1 MLQWK
6 DIDTVLLDMDG
17 TLLDLHFDNH
27 FWLEYLPL
35 QYAKKYGLKPDQAI
49 EQLTQRFNSQFGQ
62 LNWYCLDYWG
72 KELDMDIVQLKIEIS
87 HLIQMRD
94 DVPTFL
100 KALKKANKRIVLV
113 TNAHPDSL
121 SLKIEKTALS
131 EYIEEMISTHEFGI
145 TKESLD
151 LWQQLQAKLGFDKD
165 KTLFIDDSLGI
176 LKVAETFGIKHIVA
190 INNPDSK
197 QEARDIKE
205 FKAITDYQQLMPIG

>member
-1 MLQWK
+1 MLEK
-6 DIDTVLLDMDG
+6 
-17 TLLDLHFDNH
+17 
-27 FWLEYLPL
+27 EYN
-35 QYAKKYGLKPDQAI
+35 
-49 EQLTQRFNSQFGQ
+49 R
-62 LNWYCLDYWG
+62 
-72 KELDMDIVQLKIEIS
+72 
-87 HLIQMRD
+87 LI
-94 DVPTFL
+94 
-100 KALKKANKRIVLV
+100 
-113 TNAHPDSL
+113 
-121 SLKIEKTALS
+121 

-197 QEARDIKE
+197 QGARDIKE